1 MSKVCLSPLMKMKR
15 GKAGVASACD
25 KQREVTVKSGM
36 LTCFTGM
43 MLFAVLTCTS
53 VNKAWE
59 GRLWSY

>member
-1 MSKVCLSPLMKMKR
+1 VSKVCLSPLMKMKR

-53 VNKAWE
+53 VNKA
-59 GRLWSY
+59 